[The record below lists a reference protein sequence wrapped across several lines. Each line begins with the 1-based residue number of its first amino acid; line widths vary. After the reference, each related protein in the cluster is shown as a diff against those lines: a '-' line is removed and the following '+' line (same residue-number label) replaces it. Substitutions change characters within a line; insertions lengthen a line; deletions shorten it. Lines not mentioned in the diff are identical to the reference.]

1 MAHNKDK
8 VTWRAHYAL
17 MLLAI
22 IYVMSYIDR
31 LVISVLIEPI
41 KAEFGAS
48 DTMIGLLTGVAFA
61 IFYTGFGLPLGRL
74 SDRIGRKTVIA
85 VACVIWSILTM
96 LSGVAT
102 SFMILV
108 LLRIGVAVGE
118 AGAGAPSV
126 AMISELYPPRLR
138 ARALA
143 IFGLGPAVGAVLG
156 IGFGGVL
163 AEIYGWRATFIIVG
177 APGILIGLILA
188 FTVKAPKQ
196 ITTASPGTADAGM
209 LRTAQRL
216 LRIPGFWQI
225 VATGGAAAITGYAI
239 QMWTPSF
246 MIRSHQMSIQDAGM
260 LMGIGGGLLAVLGTL
275 VCGYVTDTLAAKNPS
290 WQLGTAL
297 LGTALSIPL
306 AMAFYLWPAGTAFML
321 GSTAI
326 PTGFLFYM
334 GFAFF
339 GVWWTV
345 PCFSAMTRILPAHNL
360 AQGTALFFMSVTLF
374 GAGLGPVVAGI
385 ISDLL
390 YSTIGAEALRYAL
403 VASASLLLIPC
414 GFLISAIP
422 KYRKQLLA
430 TEAANADIAASSSTK
445 TSHINMAHD
454 TKPAIS

>member
-1 MAHNKDK
+1 
-8 VTWRAHYAL
+8 
-17 MLLAI
+17 
-22 IYVMSYIDR
+22 
-31 LVISVLIEPI
+31 
-41 KAEFGAS
+41 
-48 DTMIGLLTGVAFA
+48 
-61 IFYTGFGLPLGRL
+61 
-74 SDRIGRKTVIA
+74 
-85 VACVIWSILTM
+85 M
-96 LSGVAT
+96 LSGIAT

-118 AGAGAPSV
+118 AGASAPSV

-143 IFGLGPAVGAVLG
+143 IFGLGPALGAVLG
-156 IGFGGVL
+156 IGFGGML
-163 AEIYGWRATFIIVG
+163 AEMYGWRATFIIVG
-177 APGILIGLILA
+177 APGILIGLVLA
-188 FTVKAPKQ
+188 LTVKAPKQ
-196 ITTASPGTADAGM
+196 VISATPGVPEDGM
-209 LRTAQRL
+209 LRTAGKL

-225 VATGGAAAITGYAI
+225 VAAGGAAAITGYAI

-260 LMGIGGGLLAVLGTL
+260 LMGIGGGILAVIGTL
-275 VCGYVTDTLAAKNPS
+275 VCGYVTDTLAAKDPG

-306 AMAFYLWPAGTAFML
+306 AMAFYLWPADTAFMI

-345 PCFSAMTRILPAHNL
+345 PCFSAMTRILPADKL
-360 AQGTALFFMSVTLF
+360 AQGTALFFMSVSLF

-385 ISDLL
+385 VSDLL
-390 YSTIGAEALRYAL
+390 HSSIGAEALRYAL
-403 VASASLLLIPC
+403 VVSASLLLIPC
-414 GFLISAIP
+414 FFLINAIP
-422 KYRKQLLA
+422 KYRQQLLD
-430 TEAANADIAASSSTK
+430 TEQASTPP
-445 TSHINMAHD
+445 TNTNMAHD

>member
-1 MAHNKDK
+1 MTHNKDK

-85 VACVIWSILTM
+85 VACIIWSILTM

-156 IGFGGVL
+156 IGFGGLL
-163 AEIYGWRATFIIVG
+163 AEMYGWRMTFIIVG
-177 APGILIGLILA
+177 APGILIGIILA

-196 ITTASPGTADAGM
+196 ITTASPGTTDAGM

-260 LMGIGGGLLAVLGTL
+260 LMGIGGGVLAVLGPL

-321 GSTAI
+321 GSTAV

-345 PCFSAMTRILPAHNL
+345 PCFSAMTRILPANNL

-374 GAGLGPVVAGI
+374 GAGLGPVGAGI

-430 TEAANADIAASSSTK
+430 TEAANADIAAST
-445 TSHINMAHD
+445 D
-454 TKPAIS
+454 T

>member
-1 MAHNKDK
+1 MTHNKDK
-8 VTWRAHYAL
+8 VTGHAHYAL

-48 DTMIGLLTGVAFA
+48 DTMIGLLTGVVFA

-85 VACVIWSILTM
+85 LACVIWSILTM

-118 AGAGAPSV
+118 AGASAPSV

-143 IFGLGPAVGAVLG
+143 IFGLGPALGAVLG
-156 IGFGGVL
+156 IGFGGML
-163 AEIYGWRATFIIVG
+163 AEMYGWRATFIIVG
-177 APGILIGLILA
+177 APGILIGLVLA
-188 FTVKAPKQ
+188 LTVKAPKQ
-196 ITTASPGTADAGM
+196 VISATPGVPEDGM
-209 LRTAQRL
+209 LRTAGNL

-225 VATGGAAAITGYAI
+225 VAAGGAAAITGYAI

-246 MIRSHQMSIQDAGM
+246 MIRSHQLSIQDAGM
-260 LMGIGGGLLAVLGTL
+260 LMGIGGGILAVIGTL
-275 VCGYVTDTLAAKNPS
+275 VCGYVTDTLAAKDPG

-306 AMAFYLWPAGTAFML
+306 AIAFYLWPADTAFMI

-345 PCFSAMTRILPAHNL
+345 PCFSAMTRILPADKL
-360 AQGTALFFMSVTLF
+360 AQGTALFFMSVSLF

-390 YSTIGAEALRYAL
+390 YSSIGAEALRYAL
-403 VASASLLLIPC
+403 VASACLLLIPC
-414 GFLISAIP
+414 FFLISAIP
-422 KYRKQLLA
+422 KYRQQLLD
-430 TEAANADIAASSSTK
+430 TEQARTPTTNT
-445 TSHINMAHD
+445 NMAHD

>member
-1 MAHNKDK
+1 MVKDTDK
-8 VTWRAHYAL
+8 VAGKAHYAL
-17 MLLAI
+17 ILLTI
-22 IYVMSYIDR
+22 IYILSYIDR

-85 VACVIWSILTM
+85 AACIGWSIFTM
-96 LSGVAT
+96 FSGIVS
-102 SFMILV
+102 SFLMLV
-108 LLRIGVAVGE
+108 ILRIGVAVGE
-118 AGAGAPSV
+118 AGASAPSV

-143 IFGLGPAVGAVLG
+143 IFGLGPALGAVLG

-163 AEIYGWRATFIIVG
+163 AELYGWRTTFIIVG
-177 APGILIGLILA
+177 APGILVGLVLA
-188 FTVKAPKQ
+188 FTVKTPKQ
-196 ITTASPGTADAGM
+196 RVSATQGLPEAGM
-209 LRTAQRL
+209 LRTALTL
-216 LRIPGFWQI
+216 LKIPSIWQI

-246 MIRSHQMSIQDAGM
+246 MIRSHQMTIQEAGM
-260 LMGIGGGLLAVLGTL
+260 LMGIGGGGLSVLGTL
-275 VCGYVTDTLAAKNPS
+275 VCGYVTDKMASKDPG

-306 AMAFYLWPAGTAFML
+306 AVTFYLWPAGTAFML
-321 GSTAI
+321 GSLAV

-345 PCFSAMTRILPAHNL
+345 PCFSAMTRILPTDKL
-360 AQGTALFFMSVTLF
+360 AQGTALFFMSVTLL
-374 GAGLGPVVAGI
+374 GAGLGPVFAGI
-385 ISDLL
+385 VSDLL
-390 YSTIGAEALRYAL
+390 HSMIGPEALRYSL
-403 VASASLLLIPC
+403 VVTTCLLLVPC
-414 GFLISAIP
+414 IFLLKAIP
-422 KYRKQLLA
+422 KYRKQMLDHHPA
-430 TEAANADIAASSSTK
+430 RPHTTVAHAA
-445 TSHINMAHD
+445 